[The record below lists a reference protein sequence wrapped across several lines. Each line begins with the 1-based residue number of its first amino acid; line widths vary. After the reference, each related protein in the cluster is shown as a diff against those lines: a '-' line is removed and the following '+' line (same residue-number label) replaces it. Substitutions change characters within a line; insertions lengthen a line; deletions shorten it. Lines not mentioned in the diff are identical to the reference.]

1 MVRPPPRSTR
11 TDTRFPDTTLFRS
24 VQPACRK
31 ADERAVG
38 IDLGVALRL
47 VHRLADGEFGLFHVG
62 DITALH
68 ALAGA
73 LAGAKHARLA
83 FGRDQRDQ
91 RADLR
96 RTDVKRRDHPFAA
109 RSEEHTSELQT
120 LMRISYA
127 VFCLK
132 EKRTRHTTTTRDP
145 HQISTP
151 A

>member
-96 RTDVKRRDHPFAA
+96 RTDVKRRDHP
-109 RSEEHTSELQT
+109 RSEEHTSELQS

-127 VFCLK
+127 VVCLNK
-132 EKRTRHTTTTRDP
+132 INT
-145 HQISTP
+145 IS
-151 A
+151 

>member
-1 MVRPPPRSTR
+1 MPGDSDIDRRDVA
-11 TDTRFPDTTLFRS
+11 

-83 FGRDQRDQ
+83 FGRDQRAPRD
-91 RADLR
+91 ALR
-96 RTDVKRRDHPFAA
+96 RTSRK
-109 RSEEHTSELQT
+109 STSPN
-120 LMRISYA
+120 SS
-127 VFCLK
+127 
-132 EKRTRHTTTTRDP
+132 H
-145 HQISTP
+145 
-151 A
+151 